1 MAIKSGTRFVKNGET
16 HTVKSVDRTF
26 ETETPRYSGDSNP
39 IPAGSITVR
48 HDCRC
53 GIIRE
58 TLRPGTFETV

>member
-1 MAIKSGTRFVKNGET
+1 MTIKSGTRFVKDSDT
-16 HTVKSVDRTF
+16 HTVKYVENTY
-26 ETETPRYSGDSNP
+26 ETETPRYSGDTNP

-58 TLRPGTFETV
+58 TLRPGTYEIV